1 MSRTIDERIVE
12 MRFDNEQFQQN
23 IQDSIDSL
31 ERLKSELDLKES
43 AKGLNQLG
51 KAGKSFSLASVSE
64 SVEGIASKFSTMG
77 IIGVTALQNIT
88 NSAIAAGKRIV
99 SALTIQPVT
108 TGFNEYELKMDS
120 IKTIMAGSKE
130 DLETVKKYLE
140 ELNKYSDETIYSFSD
155 MTQNIGKFTNA
166 GVKLEDAVAAIKG
179 ISNEAALAGANAN
192 EASRAMYN
200 FAQAMSSGYVKLI
213 DWKSIELANMATV
226 EFKEELIKTALELK
240 TIKKLENGMFQS
252 ITTDMNGST
261 SDAFN
266 ATQGFNDSLAH
277 TWMTND
283 VLVKTLSRYADAT
296 TDIGRRANE
305 AASEVRTFSKM
316 MDTLKESAQ
325 SGWSTT
331 WELLVGDMEEA
342 TELFTT
348 LNNIIGGLLD
358 TMAKNRNNKLSE
370 WLDLGGKQTVYDAFG
385 YLHNTLIQIGTI
397 LKDSFRKFF
406 PASTGKTLLTFT
418 EKFRDAMM
426 KLFMFVDNNKN
437 VIRSVF
443 DGLFSI
449 LKAGTT
455 IIKNVRKAIWN
466 LVKVL
471 LPAGDGLMGLVE
483 RLSDYLVD
491 VSTAIRDS
499 ELFETAINGVATALD
514 WAITSIGKFVDFI
527 HELRTSADLSGVA
540 DTLKRIKEDFHPFK
554 SLAENLTKI
563 MDKLRKAF
571 NWVKEALSGL
581 GEKFKPVFDKI
592 GTAIKDADL
601 GTLID
606 ILISLATGG
615 LILSLASFITTL
627 KKTFKDFR
635 DILDI
640 FDNLGGLISSFSFKN
655 LASGILM
662 LAGAFFIIGM
672 IPADKM
678 ASTLG
683 IFTGV
688 VAEFITAMYALNKL
702 FSADDALFGTIKDKA
717 SALQKVSVTMAL
729 LGLSL
734 LMCASAVKKLG
745 SMEWQEAMSGAVWLA
760 GIMVSLVFTM
770 KHMDMI
776 DIPLQ
781 TAASMLVMAWALS
794 SFVRVLKKLGSFF
807 IESPDK
813 AFAGYFA
820 LSGMFLAIGAFVR
833 AVPEADLLKTA
844 AGILIIGI
852 AINKLYSTMELLS
865 GMSFDQAVQAVGGIV
880 GLLFGL
886 SLAISKM
893 PDSKKALAG
902 SAGIRIMA
910 SALKVVSDSIVT
922 LSSIGLPEMLSSAII
937 LMTVMGMLVLAI
949 QSLDALN
956 MGVDG
961 LLSIGAFLALAVA
974 LRILTPA
981 LVQLNDVKWDSLL
994 KLGAVLVVLFAL
1006 GAAAGNVVAIGIGML
1021 MVAGSVT
1028 LLGLGC
1034 KMAGE
1039 GALDF
1044 AVAMEK
1050 LAVSG
1055 RKGGKAL
1062 ADIFMS
1068 IIEIMPEFAESAGEA
1083 IVEFATAISNGSD
1096 AIREALIKV
1105 GTSAAAASV
1114 SIGFEMVASFLKG
1127 IKDGAKDLGKD
1138 MKDALIAVLESLS
1151 ENLPPLIDKSLKLVI
1166 DIMNGMADALE
1177 ENNDEL
1183 RAASIRIGQQV
1194 GEGMVIGIESALA
1207 AVFSAG
1213 ETLGDVFFIG
1223 LQKSTDVHSPSR
1235 RAKKIARF
1243 IGDGLVDGT
1252 KDASGDVY
1260 NAGFGLGRS
1269 AMEGLRDG
1277 TGVHSET
1284 KEGQEVGY
1292 FIAKSV
1298 GTGAENGSTTLYDTL
1313 NKLGYKSVDEL
1324 SGFDDSFF
1332 NIGTAMAESYNN
1344 GLTSGMYA
1352 YADPLAGMREM
1363 IEKDIEDNKRQDL
1376 LDPSLWRMRKELT
1389 SGIQNDVT
1397 SMLDNIE
1404 VKTEKT
1410 RKEMT
1415 TGIGYGINHRLSM
1428 GLKLYSEQA
1437 MKAAEEAKE
1446 RTLRPITDM
1455 SKNFNFDTTKIE
1467 NTFARLTD
1475 NTSRLNAELEL
1486 EDNVTV
1492 NHTFDKLVVEGV
1504 NNKGEFVAAADYSV
1518 EKVIAS
1524 LMRRQGRV

>member
-99 SALTIQPVT
+99 SALTVQPVT

-120 IKTIMAGSKE
+120 IKTIMEGSGE

-140 ELNKYSDETIYSFSD
+140 ELNKYADETIYSFSD
-155 MTQNIGKFTNA
+155 MTSSIGKFTNA
-166 GVKLEDAVAAIKG
+166 GVELPDAVSAIKG
-179 ISNEAALAGANAN
+179 ISNVAALAGANAN
-192 EASRAMYN
+192 QASHAMYN
-200 FAQAMSSGYVKLI
+200 FAQALSSGYVKLI
-213 DWKSIELANMATV
+213 DWKSIENAQMATQG
-226 EFKEELIKTALELK
+226 FKDELIKTALELK
-240 TIKKLENGMFQS
+240 TIQKLDNGMFES
-252 ITTDMNGST
+252 LTTDANGKT
-261 SDAFN
+261 SEAFDKVK
-266 ATQGFNDSLAH
+266 GFNDSLAH
-277 TWMTND
+277 GWMTSD
-283 VLVKTLSRYADAT
+283 VLVQTLAKYASTT
-296 TDIGRRANE
+296 TDVGIRANA
-305 AASEVRTFSKM
+305 AASEVRTLTKM

-325 SGWSTT
+325 SGWSAT
-331 WELLVGDMEEA
+331 WELIVGDMEEA

-348 LNNIIGGLLD
+348 VSKVIGGLLD

-385 YLHNTLIQIGTI
+385 FLHNTIIQIGTI
-397 LKDSFRKFF
+397 IRDSFREFF
-406 PASTGKTLLTFT
+406 PASTGKTLLSFT

-426 KLFMFVDNNKN
+426 KLFMFVDNNKDT
-437 VIRSVF
+437 IRSVF
-443 DGLFSI
+443 DGLFSV

-471 LPAGDGLMGLVE
+471 LPAGDGLLGLVE
-483 RLSDYLVD
+483 RLSDYIVD
-491 VSTAIRDS
+491 ISSAIRDS

-527 HELRTSADLSGVA
+527 RELRTSADLSGVA

-554 SLAENLTKI
+554 TLAENLTKV

-615 LILSLASFITTL
+615 LILSLASFVTTL

-640 FDNLGGLISSFSFKN
+640 FDNLGVLIGSFSFKN
-655 LASGILM
+655 LASGMLM
-662 LAGAFFIIGM
+662 IAGALFIIGT

-683 IFTGV
+683 IFAGV
-688 VAEFITAMYALNKL
+688 VVEFIAAMFALNKL
-702 FSADDALFGTIKDKA
+702 FSVNDAFFGTIKDKA
-717 SALQKVSVTMAL
+717 TALQKVGVTIAL

-734 LMCASAVKKLG
+734 LMCASAVKKL
-745 SMEWQEAMSGAVWLA
+745 SSLDLHEAVAGVFSLA
-760 GIMVSLVFTM
+760 GILAGLVITLKQFDNT
-770 KHMDMI
+770 DV
-776 DIPLQ
+776 PLQ
-781 TAASMLVMAWALS
+781 TAASIMLVSIALS
-794 SFVRVLKKLGSFF
+794 SLTRTLKKLGMMKP
-807 IESPDK
+807 EVL
-813 AFAGYFA
+813 ALGYMAIVA
-820 LSGMFLAIGAFVR
+820 LTGAIFMLVNY
-833 AVPEADLLKTA
+833 VDEKDLLKTSL
-844 AGILIIGI
+844 GILGVAVALGTLEKTIQSLGKMNIQAWAQGVGSV
-852 AINKLYSTMELLS
+852 ALL
-865 GMSFDQAVQAVGGIV
+865 MLTLAMAV
-880 GLLFGL
+880 
-886 SLAISKM
+886 SRM
-893 PDSKKALAG
+893 PDEKKALAG
-902 SAGIRIMA
+902 SAGIRVIA
-910 SALKVVSDSIVT
+910 SALKVVGEAISTIGSLEPEGWAKGLVGVIAVLFSLVAAIALLGELNYDWNDLIGLAGIVAIAFALKIVAGALVT
-922 LSSIGLPEMLSSAII
+922 LDSVGWDTIG
-937 LMTVMGMLVLAI
+937 
-949 QSLDALN
+949 
-956 MGVDG
+956 
-961 LLSIGAFLALAVA
+961 
-974 LRILTPA
+974 
-981 LVQLNDVKWDSLL
+981 
-994 KLGAVLVVLFAL
+994 KLGAVVAGLLVL
-1006 GAAAGNVVAIGIGML
+1006 GAIAGYLTPIGLGML
-1021 MVAGSVT
+1021 MIAGSMT

-1039 GALDF
+1039 GALNF
-1044 AVAMEK
+1044 AVAIEK
-1050 LAVSG
+1050 LAASG
-1055 RKGGKAL
+1055 KKGGEAL
-1062 ADIFMS
+1062 VS
-1068 IIEIMPEFAESAGEA
+1068 IIQGVIDIMPEFAKSAA
-1083 IVEFATAISNGSD
+1083 VSIVEFASAISDGSD
-1096 AIREALIKV
+1096 DIRDALIKV
-1105 GTSAAAASV
+1105 GTAAAEASV
-1114 SIGFEMVASFLKG
+1114 SIGFGMVSSFFKG
-1127 IKDGAKDLGKD
+1127 IKDGADDLGKD
-1138 MKDALIAVLESLS
+1138 MKDALIAVLESAS
-1151 ENLPPLIDKSLKLVI
+1151 ENLPELIDKGAKLII
-1166 DIMNGMADALE
+1166 DIMNGLADALE
-1177 ENNDEL
+1177 ENNEEL
-1183 RAASIRIGQQV
+1183 RQASIRVGKQM
-1194 GEGMVIGIESALA
+1194 GEGMVLGIEMALSAIK
-1207 AVFSAG
+1207 SAG
-1213 ETLGDVFFIG
+1213 QRMSITLLGGAEEAADIN
-1223 LQKSTDVHSPSR
+1223 SPS
-1235 RAKKIARF
+1235 KESMKLGNYIAQGVV
-1243 IGDGLVDGT
+1243 IGTEDS
-1252 KDASGDVY
+1252 SGDVY
-1260 NAGFGLGRS
+1260 DAGFELGRS

-1277 TGVHSET
+1277 TGVHSLT
-1284 KEGQEVGY
+1284 KEGVDVGGY
-1292 FIAKSV
+1292 IPKSV
-1298 GTGAENGSTTLYDTL
+1298 GVGIEKESPSLYRIAEQMGKNSISELVGLDT
-1313 NKLGYKSVDEL
+1313 
-1324 SGFDDSFF
+1324 SFF
-1332 NIGTAMAESYNN
+1332 DIGSSMAKNYNN

-1352 YADPLAGMREM
+1352 YADPLSGMREM

-1376 LDPSLWRMRKELT
+1376 LDPSLWRMRSKMT
-1389 SGIQNDVT
+1389 VKDIQNDIS
-1397 SMLDNIE
+1397 SMLDGIE
-1404 VKTEKT
+1404 IKTEKT

-1415 TGIGYGINHRLSM
+1415 TGIGYGINHRLAM